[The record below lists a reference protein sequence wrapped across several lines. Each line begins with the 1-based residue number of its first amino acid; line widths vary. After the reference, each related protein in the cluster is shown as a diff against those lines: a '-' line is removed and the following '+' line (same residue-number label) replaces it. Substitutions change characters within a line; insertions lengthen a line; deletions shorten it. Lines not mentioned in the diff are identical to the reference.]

1 MSHEDRI
8 AAIEAYKAAT
18 LAAEQAETDRQ
29 AAEQALKDT
38 YLKTKYDEYKRTL
51 DGMWGTQGPY
61 SKADLHAQ
69 FTKLDVKKAIQSG
82 ADSDTIS
89 KLAQIAD
96 DAQKA
101 FDALYEPYM
110 ALKIPYDAAEAA
122 YYAAE
127 AEYNEMWKHTRLSEE
142 KY

>member
-1 MSHEDRI
+1 MSHEDRKN
-8 AAIEAYKAAT
+8 AIDAYKAAT

-38 YLKTKYDEYKRTL
+38 YLKAKYDEYQRTR
-51 DGMWGTQGPY
+51 DDMWETQGPY

-69 FTKLDVKKAIQSG
+69 FTRLDVKKAIQSG

-89 KLAQIAD
+89 KLEQIAD

-101 FDALYEPYM
+101 FEAMYEPYM
-110 ALKIPYDAAEAA
+110 ALRIPYDAAEAA

-127 AEYNEMWKHTRLSEE
+127 AEYNEMWKHVRLSEE